1 MFLTPREFLGEEFW
15 VWGVQDYERLC
26 AARKGGRVMD
36 EAGRFIAALDKRWER
51 FWRAILF

>member
-36 EAGRFIAALDKRWER
+36 EAGRFITALDKRWER